1 MDHFYFSIAY
11 NSIGSILQGKAFKV
25 VQKES
30 RNLYKALRKD
40 ELERMKIR
48 FKKKILQGPKDLYY
62 LNFYNNHI
70 IPLYARFNYFISW
83 ISDWF
88 PYCSQKNMAE
98 IKKTQLYSETILY
111 RMGHTY
117 FWFEFTFKILMVI
130 KKYVYIKSI
139 YVLRFRRYSD
149 NKRFI

>member
-1 MDHFYFSIAY
+1 MLGLIISYHEFLTGFLIAV
-11 NSIGSILQGKAFKV
+11 K
-25 VQKES
+25 
-30 RNLYKALRKD
+30 
-40 ELERMKIR
+40 
-48 FKKKILQGPKDLYY
+48 
-62 LNFYNNHI
+62 
-70 IPLYARFNYFISW
+70 
-83 ISDWF
+83 
-88 PYCSQKNMAE
+88 KNMAE